1 MRIAVKIAYDG
12 EKFFGY
18 ARQPN
23 LRTVEGELINALM
36 KHGLIKNTRES
47 YFRSASRTD
56 KGVSATCNVISFTT
70 DSFNI
75 KLLKEI
81 SDEFTDI
88 ILYGFANVN
97 SNFNPRYA
105 KLRCYTYYLNL
116 KNLDIEKIFSTS
128 NIFTGEHDF
137 SNFARVEDH
146 KNPIRR
152 IDNIIFSRTNGFLVI
167 EFYAQT
173 FLWQQVRRIVFAL
186 EKIGRGKLDEKQVKN
201 ALDNTDVRIN
211 FGVAPARPLILSDII
226 YDFDFEYD
234 KYLFGKTK
242 KLEEKIISSMYL
254 V

>member
-1 MRIAVKIAYDG
+1 MRVAVKIAYNG
-12 EKFFGY
+12 EQFFGY

-23 LRTVEGELINALM
+23 LRTVEGELINTLM
-36 KHGLIKNTRES
+36 KHGIIKNTKKS

-70 DSFNI
+70 DSFD
-75 KLLKEI
+75 KKFLREL

-97 SNFNPRYA
+97 SDFNPRYA
-105 KLRCYTYYLNL
+105 KLRGYTYYLSL
-116 KNLDIEKIFSTS
+116 KNLDVEKIISIS

-137 SNFARVEDH
+137 SNFARVEKH
-146 KNPIRR
+146 KNPVRR
-152 IDNIIFSRTNGFLVI
+152 IENIVFDITNNFLVI
-167 EFYAQT
+167 NFYAQT

-186 EKIGRGKLDEKQVKN
+186 ERIGKGKLDEKQVKN
-201 ALDNTDVRIN
+201 ALDKTDIKIN
-211 FGVAPARPLILSDII
+211 FGLAPAKPLILSDIF

-234 KYLFGKTK
+234 RYLLNKTK
-242 KLEEKIISSMYL
+242 KLEREIVASL